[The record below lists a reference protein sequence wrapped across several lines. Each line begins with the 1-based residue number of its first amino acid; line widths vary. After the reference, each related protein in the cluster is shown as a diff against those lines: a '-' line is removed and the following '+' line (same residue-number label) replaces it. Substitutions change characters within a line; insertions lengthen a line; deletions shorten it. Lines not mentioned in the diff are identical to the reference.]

1 MQTQC
6 VESADEMNL
15 PPEPLCGHAQRSLAR
30 RSVPLRADRC
40 RSGKSLRYKVKD
52 PSFHNWN
59 GLAMS
64 LRDTGISDFPLNN
77 KSYNLSYCGFDLII
91 TLRPSC
97 EKINRHAQN
106 AEKSIEQGYRTSR
119 YPKTSRFNC
128 RSATAGGPIVQD
140 APPNWLPSC
149 AAACPQ
155 DAIDAES
162 KRIDMGRCVFC
173 GHLRAFSEGRFV
185 KFTQDFEISTA
196 EKEHLITD
204 GSLPALADHA
214 KQHFKKL
221 FGRSLQLRQ
230 VSAAGC
236 NSCEADLNVLAT
248 PFFDLAR
255 FGINFVASPRHADAI
270 VVTGPDLPQYEDRCC
285 RPTRPCRHPQ
295 GGHRRGQLHHQG
307 GPFRGSP
314 EITEGLDQLL
324 PVDLFIPGCPP
335 HPLTNLH
342 AFFKLF

>member
-1 MQTQC
+1 MI
-6 VESADEMNL
+6 
-15 PPEPLCGHAQRSLAR
+15 
-30 RSVPLRADRC
+30 
-40 RSGKSLRYKVKD
+40 K
-52 PSFHNWN
+52 
-59 GLAMS
+59 
-64 LRDTGISDFPLNN
+64 
-77 KSYNLSYCGFDLII
+77 
-91 TLRPSC
+91 TLQ
-97 EKINRHAQN
+97 NRL
-106 AEKSIEQGYRTSR
+106 EQGYRTSR
-119 YPKTSRFNC
+119 YPKE
-128 RSATAGGPIVQD
+128 PIQLPERYRGRPQIVPD
-140 APPNWLPSC
+140 APAELAARC

-155 DAIDAES
+155 AAIDAES

-173 GHLRAFSEGRFV
+173 GTCERLSEGRFV
-185 KFTQDFEISTA
+185 KFTQDFEIATA
-196 EKEHLITD
+196 EKEHLVTD

-270 VVTGPDLPQYEDRCC
+270 VVTGPISRNMKTALLQTYDAVPAPKAVIAVGSCTLS
-285 RPTRPCRHPQ
+285 
-295 GGHRRGQLHHQG
+295 G

-342 AFFKLF
+342 AFLSFFK

>member
-1 MQTQC
+1 MI
-6 VESADEMNL
+6 
-15 PPEPLCGHAQRSLAR
+15 
-30 RSVPLRADRC
+30 
-40 RSGKSLRYKVKD
+40 K
-52 PSFHNWN
+52 
-59 GLAMS
+59 
-64 LRDTGISDFPLNN
+64 
-77 KSYNLSYCGFDLII
+77 
-91 TLRPSC
+91 TLQ
-97 EKINRHAQN
+97 NRF
-106 AEKSIEQGYRTSR
+106 EQGYRTSR
-119 YPKTSRFNC
+119 YPKE
-128 RSATAGGPIVQD
+128 PIQLPERYRGRPQIVPD
-140 APPNWLPSC
+140 APTELAARC

-155 DAIDAES
+155 EAIDAEN

-173 GHLRAFSEGRFV
+173 GTCERLSEGRFV
-185 KFTQDFEISTA
+185 KFTQDFEIATA
-196 EKEHLITD
+196 EKEHLVTD

-270 VVTGPDLPQYEDRCC
+270 VVTGPISRNMKTALLQTYEAVPAPKAVIAVGSC
-285 RPTRPCRHPQ
+285 T
-295 GGHRRGQLHHQG
+295 LSG

-342 AFFKLF
+342 AFLSFFK